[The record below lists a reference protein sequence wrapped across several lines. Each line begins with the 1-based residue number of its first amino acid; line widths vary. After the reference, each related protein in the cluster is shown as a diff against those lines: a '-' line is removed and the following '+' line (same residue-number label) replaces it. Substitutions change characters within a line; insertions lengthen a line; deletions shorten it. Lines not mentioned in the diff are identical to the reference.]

1 MVMMHKLVDFRQRG
15 LNGKAKADGQ
25 RITRAHDRVSNAVP
39 APEAN
44 AEIKANLEVGV
55 LVFCL
60 LYLNCTSASDITVCL
75 FIFQSR
81 LGVWFISL

>member
-1 MVMMHKLVDFRQRG
+1 MVVMHKLVDFRQRG

-25 RITRAHDRVSNAVP
+25 RRTRVHDRVSNAVP

-60 LYLNCTSASDITVCL
+60 LCVNCTSATILL
-75 FIFQSR
+75 FVYLSFNQD
-81 LGVWFISL
+81 